1 MSAWLPLVVVLLAV
15 IGTGLVYGRA
25 ASWPW
30 RLAQSLVGAVIGIGV
45 VLLALHA
52 PLGPWLSPVVA
63 LALSAVVVGLSFY
76 LKARGPK

>member
-1 MSAWLPLVVVLLAV
+1 MSGWLPVVTVLLAV
-15 IGTGLVYGRA
+15 VGTGLVYGRA

-45 VLLALHA
+45 VMLALEA